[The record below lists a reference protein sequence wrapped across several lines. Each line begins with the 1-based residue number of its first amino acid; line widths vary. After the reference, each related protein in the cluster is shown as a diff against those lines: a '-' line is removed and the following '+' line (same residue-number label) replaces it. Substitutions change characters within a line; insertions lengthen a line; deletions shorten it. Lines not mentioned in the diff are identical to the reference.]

1 MMTYNFYPV
10 SKALYFDTSLLTFNR
25 NQFQSAEF
33 IEVPLIDFE
42 SVLKQE
48 NMMLP
53 LINHV
58 FINLIM
64 LSEQYPNFG
73 NWLERKVFTGL
84 YDGTRSILLE
94 WRDGKIAGLAILKN
108 EIEEKKL
115 CCLRIMPEFQNK
127 GIGIKLFQRSFAELG
142 TEKPLLSVS
151 EQKLSEFEKIFNYF
165 GFVQTEKYFDL
176 YKQNTIEISYNGY
189 LK

>member
-1 MMTYNFYPV
+1 MTYHFIFAPN
-10 SKALYFDTSLLTFNR
+10 ALSPYASLPLFNNE
-25 NQFQSAEF
+25 NQIQRQE
-33 IEVPLIDFE
+33 IVGTPLIDSNLIIE
-42 SVLKQE
+42 QE
-48 NMMLP
+48 NIALP
-53 LINHV
+53 VINHV
-58 FINLIM
+58 FANLNQ
-64 LSEQYPNFG
+64 LSQQYPDFE
-73 NWLERKVFTGL
+73 NWLEQKVFTGL
-84 YDGTRSILLE
+84 YNKTRSILLE

>member
-1 MMTYNFYPV
+1 MTYGFRPV
-10 SKALYFDTSLLTFNR
+10 RNALHFDTSLLNL
-25 NQFQSAEF
+25 NISQFHSAEF
-33 IEVPLIDFE
+33 IEVPLINFE
-42 SVLKQE
+42 LVLKQE
-48 NMMLP
+48 NMAL
-53 LINHV
+53 LFINHV
-58 FINLIM
+58 FTNLSM
-64 LSEQYPNFG
+64 LSEQYPDFR
-73 NWLERKVFTGL
+73 NWLEKKVFTGL